1 MSETEELKMTVND
14 AASAEV
20 AMTDCCKTTSSA
32 GTADCCKITSSAG
45 TADCCKS
52 ASSDGTVD
60 PCMAGKSGSGTVN
73 IVLCGVGGQGT
84 ILASRLIASAA
95 MKAGIPVKS
104 AETIGMAQRGGS
116 VFSHLRLG
124 EDAGSP
130 RIGLGQA
137 DVIIGFEPAET
148 VRMLPFLKEGG
159 TVVASSAPV
168 MPVSAMIGASSYPLE
183 DILAY
188 LKENVPA
195 LTLVDSKKA
204 AEDLGSSKCLNVVLL
219 GAALRTGRLA
229 LKKEDVICALKEA
242 LPEKLHE
249 MNCKALDYIS

>member
-1 MSETEELKMTVND
+1 MSSKN
-14 AASAEV
+14 
-20 AMTDCCKTTSSA
+20 TT
-32 GTADCCKITSSAG
+32 
-45 TADCCKS
+45 
-52 ASSDGTVD
+52 
-60 PCMAGKSGSGTVN
+60 N

-124 EDAGSP
+124 EGAGSP

-148 VRMLPFLKEGG
+148 VRMLPYLKAGG

-168 MPVSAMIGASSYPLE
+168 MPVSAMIGASAYPE
-183 DILAY
+183 EEILAY
-188 LKENVPA
+188 LKENVSD
-195 LTLVDSKKA
+195 LTLVDSRKA

-219 GAALRTGRLA
+219 GAALQTGSLG
-229 LKKEDVICALKEA
+229 LKKEDVLAALTEA
-242 LPEKLHE
+242 LPEKLH
-249 MNCKALDYIS
+249 ALNIQALNYIN